1 MSSLLERFKE
11 IAKLNGIETKNM
23 SDIEKELGNLGYNNQ
38 EYFQKDNV
46 SIIKAVSAN
55 ANEANAVVDVSTQER
70 LSCLIDTERLI
81 IIIDK
86 NKIFENMHKA
96 YKEAYKSKGSRY
108 MIFVSQESKTADI
121 EKQLVSGVQGAKT
134 VEFVIV

>member
-1 MSSLLERFKE
+1 MSNLLERFIK
-11 IAKLNGIETKNM
+11 IAKINGIETKNM

-46 SIIKAVSAN
+46 SIIKAESAN

>member
-96 YKEAYKSKGSRY
+96 YQEAYKSKGSRY

>member
-11 IAKLNGIETKNM
+11 IAKLNGIETKNI
-23 SDIEKELGNLGYNNQ
+23 SDVKEEINNVGYKGE
-38 EYFQKDNV
+38 EYFQKDGV

>member
-46 SIIKAVSAN
+46 SIIKAESAN